1 MSILGVFISFN
12 SGAWWLVG
20 AVCAFFLVVALMP
33 PLTDDVYDREVGPL
47 ENELDEQRFR
57 ERSRR

>member
-1 MSILGVFISFN
+1 MSILGVFISLN
-12 SGAWWLVG
+12 SGVWWILG
-20 AVCAFFLVVALMP
+20 CVCAFCVVVTFIP